1 MELKVICRDKIVQDS
16 QDNLEKQQ
24 LNGEA
29 RQPGN
34 ERFILNNFLKLR
46 INQNNNEKRIWN
58 KIELTQIP
66 YDDERSYY
74 DVLCWRTE

>member
-1 MELKVICRDKIVQDS
+1 MELKVICREKIVQDS

-74 DVLCWRTE
+74 DVLFWRTE